1 MIPVDVAALAMLASL
16 IAGMVI
22 CYGWMTRHDQ

>member
-1 MIPVDVAALAMLASL
+1 MIPVDIAAIGMVLAL

-22 CYGWMTRHDQ
+22 CYGWMTRDDK